1 MLDGELIASKGED
14 VESKLLSDRKS
25 GKEGPATDVISDCFL
40 QIILGMQLR
49 TIGESQLVN
58 VENLLDTMPAI
69 GVDFRAS
76 MNGPI
81 IAFDRGYGKVS
92 FIFSEHPFV
101 GTTAIDAFKK
111 KVRVTHPHLDIEAID
126 NLLQDNNIP
135 DFVIQDIDSILL
147 GPEVKVARL
156 INDHLFHAV
165 AIRDIYD
172 KKIAQKILH
181 FFLHGFPD
189 LVFFEVLDYCSKKE

>member
-1 MLDGELIASKGED
+1 
-14 VESKLLSDRKS
+14 
-25 GKEGPATDVISDCFL
+25 
-40 QIILGMQLR
+40 
-49 TIGESQLVN
+49 
-58 VENLLDTMPAI
+58 MPAI

-92 FIFSEHPFV
+92 FINLLMERNYKVITIANAVGSEHPFV

-111 KVRVTHPHLDIEAID
+111 KARVTHPHVDIEAID
-126 NLLQDNNIP
+126 NLLRDNNIP
-135 DFVIQDIDSILL
+135 NFVIQDIENILL
-147 GPEVKVARL
+147 GPEVKVARHM
-156 INDHLFHAV
+156 NDHLFHAV

-172 KKIAQKILH
+172 KKIAQKILR

-189 LVFFEVLDYCSKKE
+189 LSFF